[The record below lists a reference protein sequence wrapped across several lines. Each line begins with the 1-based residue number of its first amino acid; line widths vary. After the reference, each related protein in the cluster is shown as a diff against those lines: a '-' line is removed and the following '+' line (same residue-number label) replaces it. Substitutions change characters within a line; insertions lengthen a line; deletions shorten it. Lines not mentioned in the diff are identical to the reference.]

1 MSDNQ
6 SVYFNIDDFLSKLDQ
21 HDYTPEQVSEL
32 VKQEIRRMERLK
44 VNLLGELGSQP
55 EAVILL
61 TNEIDTYRFRLQ
73 EILTQIPLDTPEK
86 RFLNSDEMQKLRI
99 RMEKILKKLEG

>member
-1 MSDNQ
+1 MPDNQ
-6 SVYFNIDDFLSKLDQ
+6 NVYFNIDDFLSKLDKQ
-21 HDYTPEQVSEL
+21 DYTPEQVAEL
-32 VKQEIRRMERLK
+32 VREEIRRMERLK
-44 VNLLGELGSQP
+44 VNLLGELNTQP

-73 EILTQIPLDTPEK
+73 EILSQIPLDTPEK
-86 RFLNSDEMQKLRI
+86 RFINSDEMQKLRA